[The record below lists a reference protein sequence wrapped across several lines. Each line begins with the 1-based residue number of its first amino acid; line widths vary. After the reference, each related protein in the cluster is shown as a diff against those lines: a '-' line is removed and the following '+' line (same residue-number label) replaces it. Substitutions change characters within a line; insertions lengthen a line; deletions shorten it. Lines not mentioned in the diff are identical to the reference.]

1 MLKGKVL
8 RTEPPMYPGKL
19 SSTGALGEESIDL
32 LRSEEPP
39 PSSADGTS
47 ILKEVKIEPFD
58 LHEHMYATTSNR
70 LVRMERDLAPWLLGA
85 GPFKN
90 SPRYGGGCYYTG

>member
-1 MLKGKVL
+1 MKGKVL
-8 RTEPPMYPGKL
+8 RTDPPMYPGKL
-19 SSTGALGEESIDL
+19 SGTGASEEESIDL
-32 LRSEEPP
+32 PRFEEPP
-39 PSSADGTS
+39 PLSADDTP
-47 ILKEVKIEPFD
+47 ILKEVMKIEPFD

-90 SPRYGGGCYYTG
+90 SPRYGGGN